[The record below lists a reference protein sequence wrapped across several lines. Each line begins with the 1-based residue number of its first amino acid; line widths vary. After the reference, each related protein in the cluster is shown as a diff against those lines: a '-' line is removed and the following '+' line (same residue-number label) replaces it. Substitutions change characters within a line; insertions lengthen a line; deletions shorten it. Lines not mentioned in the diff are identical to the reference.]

1 MKMYETVLTLR
12 MEEKI
17 TKRSA
22 ISSLLSTDLEIG
34 EILYENNIGKD
45 MVV

>member
-1 MKMYETVLTLR
+1 MCETVLTLR

-22 ISSLLSTDLEIG
+22 
-34 EILYENNIGKD
+34 KD
-45 MVV
+45 MESREKEFFE